1 MAIITIFSGTYCK
14 GNEIARKT
22 AESLNYQRIET
33 RLLEE
38 TSRKFRINKDKLTRS
53 MTGPLPVFNRFT
65 HEREKNIACLKV
77 VLTGLIQA
85 DNQLLYGYAGHLL
98 PRNIPHVLKVCVIA
112 NFDHRIKQV
121 METGGK
127 SEKEAQ
133 KIIHNDDKERSQWTQ
148 YLFDKLPYDESLYDM
163 IIPMH
168 DMSVG
173 KAVDTIC
180 TQAKSD
186 AVQTTPEAR
195 LAAEDFMIAAS
206 VNLALVDAGHDV
218 DVAAERG
225 KVTIT
230 INNYVVRLEKYK
242 DELKRIAAGV
252 NGVEDVGTR
261 IGPDFSPPPILPMG
275 DLALPSK
282 ILLVDD
288 EKEFVHTLSE
298 RLKTRDI
305 PSSVV
310 YDGEEALD
318 FVEKDEPDV
327 MVLDLKMPGIDGI
340 EVLRRVKRDHPL
352 VEVIILTGHGSEREE
367 TLAEQL
373 GAFAY
378 LHKPVNIEVLTQVM
392 KEAYQKVNRSKEDLK
407 SIQKSDE
414 DDEDDD
420 MESDE

>member
-1 MAIITIFSGTYCK
+1 VAIIAIFSGTYCN
-14 GNEIARKT
+14 GDEIARKT

-33 RLLEE
+33 KLLEE
-38 TSRKFRINKDKLTRS
+38 TSKNFRINKEKLTRS
-53 MTGPLPVFNRFT
+53 ITGPLPVFNRFT
-65 HEREKNIACLKV
+65 REREKNVACLKV
-77 VLTGLIQA
+77 VLAGLIQV
-85 DNQLLYGYAGHLL
+85 DNQLLYGYTGHLL
-98 PRNIPHVLKVCVIA
+98 PGSIPHVLKVCVIA
-112 NFDHRIKQV
+112 NFDYRVKQV
-121 METGGK
+121 MQAERK

-133 KIIHNDDKERSQWTQ
+133 RIILSDDKERLQWTQ
-148 YLFDKLPYDESLYDM
+148 YLFDKLPYDEDLYDI

-168 DMSVG
+168 DMSVDE
-173 KAVDTIC
+173 AVDIIC
-180 TQAKSD
+180 TQARGK

-195 LAAEDFMIAAS
+195 SAAEDFMLAAA
-206 VNLALVDAGHDV
+206 VNLALVEAGHDV
-218 DVAAERG
+218 DVTAEHG

-252 NGVEDVGTR
+252 KGIEDVGTK
-261 IGPDFSPPPILPMG
+261 IGPDFTPPSILPMG

-298 RLKTRDI
+298 RLETRDI

-392 KEAYQKVNRSKEDLK
+392 KEAYQKVNKSKEDLK
-407 SIQKSDE
+407 RVQQSAEDDRDDDVVSDE
-414 DDEDDD
+414 
-420 MESDE
+420 